1 MKLKSAFFCIAMLV
15 ACLCSCDDNTGDLGG
30 SIIDN
35 LDNVKVTA
43 ETFPLSTKSVEA
55 GAVYSRTSTGYL
67 GKIKD
72 PETGAFVK
80 GNFLAQFYTLE
91 GTQLP
96 EEKSIQSRLAD
107 GTIIAD
113 SCIIYLYYDNYFGD
127 SLATMKVK
135 AVELQ
140 KPMEESIKYYSDF
153 NPESCTDNYCRT
165 DRGMVNVNKTYTLY
179 DIAADTVQKKIRIKL
194 PNSRLESD
202 GTLKEEN
209 AVYTARDGR
218 KFYNYGS
225 YLMQKYFED
234 PKNYKNAYTF
244 IHNVCPGFYF
254 KTTDGLGSMAYI
266 NISQMLVYYKYKYEK
281 TADDGSK
288 KDTTVNVV
296 STFAGTEE
304 VIQASSIANDNSVIA
319 NLVNNDN
326 SCTYV
331 KSPAGI
337 YTEMTIPVDDIMADH
352 ENDTINS
359 AKVSLTRINNS
370 VYSDYNLS
378 KPTTLLMLPKDSLK
392 SFFEGNKIADDK
404 ITYLATMT
412 SSSSS
417 ESTATNAYS
426 FNNISNLITYMNN
439 IRKKDIGEE
448 PADMESDEWRAWDI
462 KREQWEEQH
471 PNWNK
476 VLIVPVTATYV
487 TISTTQQLVKVENDM
502 SIAETKFVRG
512 DGTENSK
519 VKINVVYSK
528 FNKK

>member
-1 MKLKSAFFCIAMLV
+1 
-15 ACLCSCDDNTGDLGG
+15 
-30 SIIDN
+30 
-35 LDNVKVTA
+35 
-43 ETFPLSTKSVEA
+43 
-55 GAVYSRTSTGYL
+55 
-67 GKIKD
+67 
-72 PETGAFVK
+72 
-80 GNFLAQFYTLE
+80 
-91 GTQLP
+91 
-96 EEKSIQSRLAD
+96 
-107 GTIIAD
+107 
-113 SCIIYLYYDNYFGD
+113 
-127 SLATMKVK
+127 
-135 AVELQ
+135 
-140 KPMEESIKYYSDF
+140 
-153 NPESCTDNYCRT
+153 
-165 DRGMVNVNKTYTLY
+165 
-179 DIAADTVQKKIRIKL
+179 
-194 PNSRLESD
+194 
-202 GTLKEEN
+202 
-209 AVYTARDGR
+209 
-218 KFYNYGS
+218 
-225 YLMQKYFED
+225 
-234 PKNYKNAYTF
+234 
-244 IHNVCPGFYF
+244 
-254 KTTDGLGSMAYI
+254 
-266 NISQMLVYYKYKYEK
+266 
-281 TADDGSK
+281 
-288 KDTTVNVV
+288 
-296 STFAGTEE
+296 
-304 VIQASSIANDNSVIA
+304 
-319 NLVNNDN
+319 
-326 SCTYV
+326 
-331 KSPAGI
+331 
-337 YTEMTIPVDDIMADH
+337 MTIPVDDIMADH